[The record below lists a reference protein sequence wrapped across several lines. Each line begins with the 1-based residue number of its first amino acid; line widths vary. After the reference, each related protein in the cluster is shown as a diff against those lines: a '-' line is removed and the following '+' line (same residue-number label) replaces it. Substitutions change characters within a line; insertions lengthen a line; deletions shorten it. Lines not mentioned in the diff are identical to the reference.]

1 VARKSRI
8 HVPGGTYYVVLRG
21 QPGKALFPEER
32 DRRRFLELLDEVAAR
47 YRAQTLAYALLDQRV
62 EMVVRI
68 EELPLYKL
76 VQSLIYRYKRALR
89 GVHGGVG
96 ALLQGRY
103 HACLMDPAEYLARAI
118 AHCHTAP
125 ARAGLCAD
133 ADGWRWSGHD
143 ALAGRG
149 AGPAALAVDAALAA
163 FGTPPDAGRQR
174 YRAMVVN
181 SAVLSDQDRLGVRLA
196 RERTLGDQRFRRRI
210 QRQQKSRAGTVPSLE
225 QIVRHVCN
233 AYGLTAAELESPR
246 RLRRPAQARAVIG
259 LIATETGAATL
270 TEVASRFGRDIAT
283 LSISM
288 RRLTQENVDGYR
300 RARRLRDEL
309 RRDAR

>member
-1 VARKSRI
+1 MARKSRI
-8 HVPGGTYYVVLRG
+8 HVPGGTYYVILRG
-21 QPGKALFPEER
+21 QAGKALFPEER
-32 DRRRFLELLDEVAAR
+32 DRERFLELLDEVAAR
-47 YRAQTLAYALLDQRV
+47 YRAHLLAYALLDGRV
-62 EMVVRI
+62 EMVLRI
-68 EELPLYKL
+68 EELPLYKF

-89 GVHGGVG
+89 GVHDGVG

-103 HACLMDPAEYLARAI
+103 QACLMDPAEYLAAAI

-125 ARAGLCAD
+125 VRAGLSAD
-133 ADGWRWSGHD
+133 ADGWHWSGHD

-163 FGTPPDAGRQR
+163 FGTPPDSGRQG
-174 YRAMVVN
+174 YRAMVA
-181 SAVLSDQDRLGVRLA
+181 SPAVAADQERLGTRLV
-196 RERTLGDQRFRRRI
+196 RERILGDERFQRRI
-210 QRQQKSRAGTVPSLE
+210 QRQQKRRAGSVPSLE
-225 QIVRHVCN
+225 QIVRHVCD
-233 AYGLTAAELESPR
+233 AYGLSEADLRSPR

-270 TEVASRFGRDIAT
+270 TDVAGRFGRDIAT

-309 RRDAR
+309 RRAAQ

>member
-1 VARKSRI
+1 MARKSRI
-8 HVPGGTYYVVLRG
+8 HVPGGTYYVILRG
-21 QPGKALFPEER
+21 QSGKALFPEER
-32 DRRRFLELLDEVAAR
+32 DRERFLELLDEVAAR
-47 YRAQTLAYALLDQRV
+47 YRAHTLAYALLERRV

-68 EELPLYKL
+68 EELPLYKF

-89 GVHGGVG
+89 GIHGGVG
-96 ALLQGRY
+96 TLLQGRY
-103 HACLMDPAEYLARAI
+103 QACLLDPAEYLAPAI

-125 ARAGLCAD
+125 VRAGLSAD
-133 ADGWRWSGHD
+133 AGSWRWTGHD

-163 FGTPPDAGRQR
+163 FGAPADAGRRR
-174 YRAMVVN
+174 YRALAADPAVV
-181 SAVLSDQDRLGVRLA
+181 ADQDHLGARLA
-196 RERTLGDQRFRRRI
+196 RERILGDERFCRRI
-210 QRQQKSRAGTVPSLE
+210 QRQQKRRAGSVPTLDR
-225 QIVRHVCN
+225 IVRYVCE
-233 AYGLTAAELESPR
+233 AYALTEAELKSPR

-270 TEVASRFGRDIAT
+270 TDVASRFGRDIAT

-309 RRDAR
+309 RRAAQ